1 MMPVLRII
9 MLACLAVG
17 FCCQAPAVLAA
28 NIPAPGGADGNIHIQ
43 ADHMSR
49 SEASGVYNAE
59 GNVVVLWQETRLT
72 ADTVQYSA
80 LDRQLHAAGS
90 VVLTKGAAV
99 LKGKTLL
106 LDTVTG
112 RAEMDAS
119 QFTTPESGV
128 VVTAEKLVRV
138 SDSQFTAS
146 TTELTTCDMPSPS
159 WKFGADNLY
168 VNTLGYATGR
178 HVIFYVKD
186 VPVLYLPWIAFPVVL
201 EKRSG
206 LLFPRFSKSTSR
218 GYQFDL
224 PVYWV
229 ISPSQDLQLDLDIMS
244 RRGFGAG
251 LDYRYIRERGSEG
264 RIQAYP
270 VYDKLVDRWRWQL
283 AQEHTEV
290 FSPTA
295 NMRMAVNATGDR
307 SFFTDFGEK
316 SGEYNR
322 QANTTVVNG
331 LKAWPNYAVTSY
343 LAYSEDLYTA
353 DNHATVQTLPSLGIA
368 GVRHALSPQLLY
380 FDLDSSL
387 ENLYRDTAPRG
398 QRLLVY
404 PRFTLHPQQNG
415 YLQAELTAGAHLR
428 AYTTDQP
435 DSGGGAR
442 EADLRPEAAL
452 RVSTSLQRV
461 YETGFAQLK
470 KVRHELVPEVRYNY
484 VPPQDQQRL
493 PFYDYNDRMIH
504 QNMVSLSLTSFL
516 NGKFVSEGISE
527 YRDLSRIKLEGRYS
541 VAGER
546 RDLLSPVESGRAWS
560 DLILE
565 TDTWL
570 TRNMRLR
577 FDARYDHYESELS
590 SASAGL
596 DYDDRQGNSVGA
608 SYQMARAM
616 VEYFEGHLAT
626 KMLSPFTLGYTARY
640 SFDRSAFLESV
651 YSAEYRQKCWS
662 VTVAIHQRPD
672 DQSYSINFNLAGLGS
687 K

>member
-1 MMPVLRII
+1 MMPVLRIF
-9 MLACLAVG
+9 MLVCLVVG
-17 FCCQAPAVLAA
+17 FCCQVPAVLAA
-28 NIPAPGGADGNIHIQ
+28 SVPEAGGVDGNIHIQ
-43 ADHMSR
+43 ADRMSR
-49 SEASGVYNAE
+49 SEASGIYNAE
-59 GNVVVLWQETRLT
+59 GNVVVLWQESRLT
-72 ADTVQYSA
+72 ADTVNYSTV
-80 LDRQLHAAGS
+80 DRQLHASGS
-90 VVLTKGAAV
+90 VVLSKGPAV

-106 LDTVTG
+106 LDTVSG

-128 VVTAEKLVRV
+128 VVTAEKLVRI

-244 RRGFGAG
+244 RRGVGAG
-251 LDYRYIRERGSEG
+251 FDYRYIRERGSEG

-295 NMRMAVNATGDR
+295 NLRMAVNATGDR

-331 LKAWPNYAVTSY
+331 LKTWPNYAVTSY
-343 LAYSEDLYTA
+343 LAYSEDLYIA

-368 GVRHALSPQLLY
+368 GVRQALSPQLLY
-380 FDLDSSL
+380 LDLDSSL

-398 QRLLVY
+398 QRLQVY
-404 PRFTLHPQQNG
+404 PRMTMHLPRNSYFQT
-415 YLQAELTAGAHLR
+415 EITAGAHLR
-428 AYTTDQP
+428 AYATDQP
-435 DSGGGAR
+435 DSGSGAR

-452 RVSTSLQRV
+452 RLSTSVQRV
-461 YETGFAQLK
+461 YETGFDQLK
-470 KVRHELVPEVRYNY
+470 KVRHELVPEVRYSY

-493 PFYDYNDRMIH
+493 PYYDFNDRMIH
-504 QNMVSLSLTSFL
+504 QNMVALSLTSFL

-570 TRNMRLR
+570 TRTMQLR

-590 SASAGL
+590 SASAGF
-596 DYDDRQGNSVGA
+596 DYDDSQGNSIGA
-608 SYQMARAM
+608 SYQMARAT

-626 KMLSPFTLGYTARY
+626 KMFSPFTLGYTARY

-662 VTVAIHQRPD
+662 VNVAIHQRPD
-672 DQSYSINFNLAGLGS
+672 DQAYSINFNLAGLGS